1 VIAKKTVFNHLTK
14 KLYRPKHL
22 TLNSSKGENLSK
34 MYIKEDSKSSRD
46 SKIRNSKAGVLSIS
60 YLDGSKIKARMM
72 NKLNK

>member
-1 VIAKKTVFNHLTK
+1 
-14 KLYRPKHL
+14 
-22 TLNSSKGENLSK
+22 

>member
-1 VIAKKTVFNHLTK
+1 
-14 KLYRPKHL
+14 
-22 TLNSSKGENLSK
+22 

-46 SKIRNSKAGVLSIS
+46 SKIRNSKAGVFSIS